1 MGGKFCPKLIEHR
14 GGGRERGKGGRGENQ
29 WNREIGEWG
38 VRNKNFKSG
47 MSVCLGYT
55 QIDRLYV
62 RMLIFMMIPQM

>member
-38 VRNKNFKSG
+38 VRNKNFK
-47 MSVCLGYT
+47 
-55 QIDRLYV
+55 
-62 RMLIFMMIPQM
+62 F